1 MSSAESVILAGL
13 PAARIL
19 ARYAGA
25 AGNEIDSGKFA
36 NPESSACL
44 AANTFGFF
52 LDDRAAMLPPLP
64 RTETWWPAVR
74 VELEEQARFPW
85 AGGRHP
91 SLDAVVETS
100 TALIGVESKRY
111 EPFRSKAPG
120 NLSEAYWRKVWGPSM
135 RRFEGVRDLLRDGAA
150 GFARL
155 DAAQLV
161 KHAFGLRTAGGRLG
175 KQAVLYYLYAEP
187 DTWPDGRAVDRAAIQ
202 EHRDEIARF
211 AGLVAGDEV
220 GFLACSYGALLRAWM
235 QGADGTVGAH
245 ARAVA
250 ARFGV

>member
-1 MSSAESVILAGL
+1 MSPAESAVLSGL
-13 PAARIL
+13 PVTRIL

-25 AGNEIDSGKFA
+25 AGNEIDSGKFTS
-36 NPESSACL
+36 PESSACL

-64 RTETWWPAVR
+64 RAEIWWPAKR

-111 EPFRSKAPG
+111 EPFRSKARG
-120 NLSEAYWRKVWGPSM
+120 SLSEAYWREVWGPSM
-135 RRFEGVRDLLRDGAA
+135 RRFEAARDSLRDGEG
-150 GFARL
+150 GFAHL
-155 DAAQLV
+155 DAVQLV
-161 KHAFGLRTAGGRLG
+161 KHAFGLRTAGARLG

-187 DTWPDGRAVDRAAIQ
+187 EKWPDGRAVDLGAVQR
-202 EHRDEIARF
+202 HRDEVVQF
-211 AGLVAGDEV
+211 AALVAGDEV
-220 GFLACSYGALLRAWM
+220 TFVACTYSELLRAWV
-235 QGADGTVGAH
+235 QDADRAVASHTL
-245 ARAVA
+245 AVA
-250 ARFGV
+250 ARFGF